1 MQAVLVTGCNGG
13 IGSAIAQHFSAS
25 GYCVLGIDR
34 QQEGAGV
41 VNHYFQLDLAD
52 LVDSKSLQEQLVSKV
67 AALIQQE
74 SLVLKAIINNA
85 ALQILGSVSVLVI
98 ADFLLTQK
106 VNVAAPLLLTQLFV
120 KELELKNGSVIN
132 IGSIHAELTKPEFV
146 SYATSKAALRGLTQ
160 AMAVDLQGK
169 VRVNCIEP
177 AAIATDMLVD
187 GFKND
192 PDKLAELNACHPS
205 QAIGKPEDVAELCF
219 FLVNSSLIFLNGS
232 CIGMNGAISSR
243 LHDPV

>member
-1 MQAVLVTGCNGG
+1 LQAVLVTGCNGG
-13 IGSAIAQHFSAS
+13 IGSAIVQHFSAS

-34 QQEGAGV
+34 QREGVGV
-41 VNHYFQLDLAD
+41 VNHYFQLDLSD
-52 LVDSKSLQEQLVSKV
+52 LVDSKSLQDQLVSNV

-74 SLVLKAIINNA
+74 SLDLKAIINNA
-85 ALQILGSVSVLVI
+85 ALQVLGSVSELAI
-98 ADFLLTQK
+98 DDFLLTQK

-120 KELELKNGSVIN
+120 KELELKSGSVIN
-132 IGSIHAELTKPEFV
+132 IGSIHAALTKPEFV

-177 AAIATDMLVD
+177 AAIATDMLVE
-187 GFKND
+187 GFKNH
-192 PDKLAELNACHPS
+192 PVKLAELNTCHPS
-205 QAIGKPEDVAELCF
+205 QKIGNPGDVAEICF
-219 FLVNSSLIFLNGS
+219 FLVNSSPMFLNGS
-232 CIGMNGAISSR
+232 CIGMDGAISSR

>member
-13 IGSAIAQHFSAS
+13 IGSAIVRHFSAQ
-25 GYCVLGIDR
+25 GYCVFGIDR
-34 QQEGAGV
+34 QLESHVG

-52 LVDSKSLQEQLVSKV
+52 LVDSKTLQQQFASNILS
-67 AALIQQE
+67 LIQQE
-74 SLVLKAIINNA
+74 SLELKAIVNNA
-85 ALQILGSVSVLVI
+85 AVQLLGSVKVLSI
-98 ADFLLTQK
+98 DDFLLTYK

-120 KELELKNGSVIN
+120 KVLQQHKGSVIN
-132 IGSIHAELTKPEFV
+132 IGSIHADLSKPEFV

-160 AMAVDLQGK
+160 SMAVDLQGE

-187 GFKND
+187 GFKD
-192 PDKLAELNACHPS
+192 APDKLAALNACHPS
-205 QAIGKPEDVAELCF
+205 QQIGKPEEVAELCF
-219 FLVNSSLIFLNGS
+219 FLANSPITFLNGC
-232 CIGMNGAISSR
+232 CIGINGAIASR